1 MTEENRLTMF
11 RMLLFA
17 AVIYNFSFWISSFK
31 INLTFKNMHGLF
43 REAFSHVAT
52 KYLSYTRIFLFKSML
67 NEARIIPTLQIVQL
81 LYPVGPIPVW
91 CYSIPVPCLDYC
103 GIWGNQDTWAWAVLT
118 QEAKV
123 PLAKTLD
130 LDWGWIGHMEVKTEQ
145 ALGFS
150 SVWILLSHYKGLV
163 PA

>member
-17 AVIYNFSFWISSFK
+17 AVIYNFSFWMSSSK

-67 NEARIIPTLQIVQL
+67 NEARIISTLQIVQL

-91 CYSIPVPCLDYC
+91 CYSTPVPCLDYC
-103 GIWGNQDTWAWAVLT
+103 GIWGESGYLGLSSVDAGSKGTPSKDSGLGLRVNWTHGSQDRTSSGLLLCVNFA
-118 QEAKV
+118 V
-123 PLAKTLD
+123 PL
-130 LDWGWIGHMEVKTEQ
+130 
-145 ALGFS
+145 
-150 SVWILLSHYKGLV
+150 
-163 PA
+163 